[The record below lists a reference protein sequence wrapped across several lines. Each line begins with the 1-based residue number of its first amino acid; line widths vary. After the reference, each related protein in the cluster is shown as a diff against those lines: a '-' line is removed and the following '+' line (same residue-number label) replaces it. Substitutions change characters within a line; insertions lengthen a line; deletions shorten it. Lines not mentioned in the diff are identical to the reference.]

1 MALKP
6 RPGGEQQQ
14 REEASGGTIRMLKST
29 VGAASH
35 FERYLDLEYGRR
47 VRRQSHLNEQS
58 CEGVTLPELRR
69 AHIFIS
75 RMHERVAL

>member
-1 MALKP
+1 
-6 RPGGEQQQ
+6 
-14 REEASGGTIRMLKST
+14 MLKST

-35 FERYLDLEYGRR
+35 FEFERYLDLEYGRR

-58 CEGVTLPELRR
+58 CEGVTLSELQR

-75 RMHERVAL
+75 PVHEREAL

>member
-14 REEASGGTIRMLKST
+14 REEVSGGTIKMLKST

-35 FERYLDLEYGRR
+35 FEWYLDLKYGRR

-58 CEGVTLPELRR
+58 CEGVTLSELQR

-75 RMHERVAL
+75 PVHEREAL